1 VGTHRSSSSASSRVI
16 GVHSLPTTVISLI
29 QEQAEV
35 RGLVRDPLPE
45 VTHAVRTDVVAGSGR
60 WFGRGRSRRVTTE
73 MLLTPDVL
81 VVTDRDPDREGPD
94 PDAQVTFHRLQ
105 QLEVTAVTGGE
116 PGLGLLGTPV
126 GSTERSSRVV
136 PSDGGPEV
144 TRFHQ
149 ALVEATE
156 RSRRIDVPSS
166 RIPSDAESVGTLS
179 PELF

>member
-16 GVHSLPTTVISLI
+16 GVHSLPTSVISMI

-60 WFGRGRSRRVTTE
+60 WFGRSRPRRIATE

-81 VVTDRDPDREGPD
+81 VVTERDPDRDGPD

-105 QLEVTAVTGGE
+105 QLEVTAVSGGE

-144 TRFHQ
+144 ARFHQ
-149 ALVEATE
+149 ALLDATE
-156 RSRRIDVPSS
+156 RSRGVDVPAS
-166 RIPSDAESVGTLS
+166 RIPAESESLGTLS
-179 PELF
+179 RELS